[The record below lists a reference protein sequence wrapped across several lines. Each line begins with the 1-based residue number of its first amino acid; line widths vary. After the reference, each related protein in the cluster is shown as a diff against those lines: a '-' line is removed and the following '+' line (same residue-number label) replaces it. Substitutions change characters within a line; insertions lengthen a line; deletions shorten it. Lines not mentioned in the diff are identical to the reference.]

1 MPATSGPKLRNTWG
15 YLIFMLILTLTF
27 LIIGIINATKYNNIL
42 SDENDEAI
50 GLGRGTVIWLE
61 WLNIG
66 LAVISGI
73 TFLFFVYRM
82 LTNRNIYAD
91 INKKFDGLS
100 ENAKSL
106 YERYKDKGYKK
117 CEDEYGI
124 KDRIFCDAIEN
135 NSNDWDIVRGYLST
149 FLNVDEAQIETYIT
163 QCQND
168 NISPKECIITLKKN

>member
-1 MPATSGPKLRNTWG
+1 MPATTGPKFKNSWG

-27 LIIGIINATKYNNIL
+27 LVIGILNATKYNTIL

-100 ENAKSL
+100 KDAKSI
-106 YERYKDKGYKK
+106 YERYKNKK
-117 CEDEYGI
+117 CKDDYGI
-124 KDRIFCDAIEN
+124 IENNELCDAIEN
-135 NSNDWDIVRGYLST
+135 NPNDWDVVRKYTKYKGYEPEYIN
-149 FLNVDEAQIETYIT
+149 NVIYNCQYDLTSAQ
-163 QCQND
+163 
-168 NISPKECIITLKKN
+168 ECIKKIKDAPI